1 MQKNESKLRGPPAP
15 TKTRANVLANE
26 LRLAKEAQ
34 SKLVSKEFKLKRF
47 ENVES
52 KI

>member
-1 MQKNESKLRGPPAP
+1 MKNESKLKGPPAP

-34 SKLVSKEFKLKRF
+34 AKIVPKEFKLKRF